1 MAENKLLNQNKIS
14 EQIVINFCIKIIE
27 LALIIFH
34 LCYFLGLFWYIV
46 VDIVANE
53 MGDNKYEM
61 SPDEYAM

>member
-53 MGDNKYEM
+53 MGDNK
-61 SPDEYAM
+61 S